1 MVFQNSFDVMIE
13 VSKHKSFAKAASK
26 LGISGAAVSK
36 QVKTLEDRLQL
47 VLFNRT
53 TRVVTL
59 TDAGEQLYETLTRS
73 EEEIKGFLRKITD
86 GLERPSGKLRINA
99 PMAFGERFL
108 VNVITDYSKNYP
120 DVKLDVD
127 FDDKYINVIEEGY
140 DLVIRIGKL
149 DDSGLIARRIC
160 DFPAHVCASPSLIE
174 KYGMPSKPDD
184 LKKIPSVV
192 YKNYKNSNLTFK
204 NKKTNEETTINTN
217 PVIYTNTLELLL
229 NSTIKGIGLCR
240 IPDVFCKDKI
250 KTGELLALLP
260 DHIMVPDR
268 GVYAIYPD
276 RRYLPM
282 KVKLFIDAINSHL
295 RSGSI

>member
-1 MVFQNSFDVMIE
+1 MIFQNSFDIMME
-13 VSKHKSFAKAASK
+13 VSKHKSFTKAASK

-36 QVKTLEDRLQL
+36 QIKILEDRLQL

-59 TDAGEQLYETLTRS
+59 TDAGEQLFETLNRS
-73 EEEIKGFLRKITD
+73 EDEIKAVIRKITH
-86 GLERPSGKLRINA
+86 GLEQPTGKLRINA

-108 VNVITDYSKNYP
+108 VEVITNYAKKYP
-120 DVKLDVD
+120 EVILDID
-127 FDDKYINVIEEGY
+127 FDDKQINIIEEGY

-204 NKKTNEETTINTN
+204 NKKTNEETTIYTN

-250 KTGELLALLP
+250 SSVSCSAAELS
-260 DHIMVPDR
+260 M
-268 GVYAIYPD
+268 
-276 RRYLPM
+276 
-282 KVKLFIDAINSHL
+282 
-295 RSGSI
+295 

>member
-1 MVFQNSFDVMIE
+1 
-13 VSKHKSFAKAASK
+13 
-26 LGISGAAVSK
+26 
-36 QVKTLEDRLQL
+36 
-47 VLFNRT
+47 
-53 TRVVTL
+53 
-59 TDAGEQLYETLTRS
+59 
-73 EEEIKGFLRKITD
+73 
-86 GLERPSGKLRINA
+86 
-99 PMAFGERFL
+99 MAFGERFL
-108 VNVITDYSKNYP
+108 VEVITDYAKKYP
-120 DVKLDVD
+120 EVILDID
-127 FDDKYINVIEEGY
+127 FDDKQINIIEEGY

-295 RSGSI
+295 RSGAI

>member
-1 MVFQNSFDVMIE
+1 MIFQNSFNIMIE
-13 VSKHKSFAKAASK
+13 VSKHKSFTKAASK

-36 QVKTLEDRLQL
+36 QIKILEERLQL

-59 TDAGEQLYETLTRS
+59 TDAGEQLFEALNRS
-73 EEEIKGFLRKITD
+73 EDEITAVIRKITH
-86 GLERPSGKLRINA
+86 GLEQPTGKLRINA

-108 VNVITDYSKNYP
+108 VDVITDYAKQYP
-120 DVKLDVD
+120 GVILDID
-127 FDDKYINVIEEGY
+127 FDDKQINIIEEGY

-149 DDSGLIARRIC
+149 DNSGLIARRIS
-160 DFPAHVCASPSLIE
+160 DFPAYVCASPNLI
-174 KYGMPSKPDD
+174 KQYGMPLKPDD

-204 NKKTNEETTINTN
+204 NKKTNEETTISTN
-217 PVIYTNTLELLL
+217 PVIYTNTLALLL
-229 NSTIKGIGLCR
+229 NSTLKGIGLCR
-240 IPDVFCKDKI
+240 LPAVFCRDKI
-250 KTGELLALLP
+250 KTGELLTLLP
-260 DHIMVPDR
+260 DYTMVPDR

-282 KVKLFIDAINSHL
+282 KVKLFIDAINNQLKS
-295 RSGSI
+295 SDI

>member
-1 MVFQNSFDVMIE
+1 M
-13 VSKHKSFAKAASK
+13 K

-73 EEEIKGFLRKITD
+73 EEEINGVLRKITD

-140 DLVIRIGKL
+140 DLVISIGKL
-149 DDSGLIARRIC
+149 KDSGLIARRIC
-160 DFPAHVCASPSLIE
+160 DFPAYVCASPEFIN
-174 KYGMPSKPDD
+174 KYGEPSNPEDLIRMPS
-184 LKKIPSVV
+184 I
-192 YKNYKNSNLTFK
+192 NYKNSSSTYGLSFK
-204 NKKTNEETTINTN
+204 NKNTKEDITINTT
-217 PVIYTNTLELLL
+217 PILTTNTLALMLK
-229 NSTIKGIGLCR
+229 STIEGVGYCML
-240 IPDVFCKDKI
+240 PEVFCKNKI
-250 KTGELLALLP
+250 KTGELLPLLP
-260 DHIMVPDR
+260 DFTLLPER
-268 GVYAIYPD
+268 NVYAVYPD
-276 RRYLPM
+276 RRYLPI
-282 KVKLFIDAINSHL
+282 KVKLFIDAINRHL
-295 RSGSI
+295 S

>member
-1 MVFQNSFDVMIE
+1 MIFQNSFNIMIE
-13 VSKHKSFAKAASK
+13 VSKHKSFTKAASK

-36 QVKTLEDRLQL
+36 QIKILEDRLQL

-59 TDAGEQLYETLTRS
+59 TDAGEQLFEALNRS
-73 EEEIKGFLRKITD
+73 EDEITAVIRKITH
-86 GLERPSGKLRINA
+86 GLEQPTGKLRINA

-108 VNVITDYSKNYP
+108 VDVITDYAKQYP
-120 DVKLDVD
+120 GVILDID
-127 FDDKYINVIEEGY
+127 FDDKQINIIEEGY

-149 DDSGLIARRIC
+149 DNSGLIARRIS
-160 DFPAHVCASPSLIE
+160 DFPVYVCASPSLI
-174 KYGMPSKPDD
+174 KQYGMPLKPDD
-184 LKKIPSVV
+184 LKEIPSVV

-204 NKKTNEETTINTN
+204 NKKTNEETTISTN

-229 NSTIKGIGLCR
+229 NSTLKGIGLCR
-240 IPDVFCKDKI
+240 LPAVFCRDKI
-250 KTGELLALLP
+250 KTGELLTLLP
-260 DHIMVPDR
+260 DYTMVPDR

-282 KVKLFIDAINSHL
+282 KVKLFIDAINNQLKS
-295 RSGSI
+295 SDI

>member
-1 MVFQNSFDVMIE
+1 MVFQNSFDIMIE
-13 VSKHKSFAKAASK
+13 VSKHKSFTKAASK

-36 QVKTLEDRLQL
+36 QIKILEDRLQL

-59 TDAGEQLYETLTRS
+59 TDAGEQLFETLNRS
-73 EEEIKGFLRKITD
+73 EDEIKAVIRKITH
-86 GLERPSGKLRINA
+86 GLEQPTGKLRINA

-108 VNVITDYSKNYP
+108 VEVITNYAKKYP
-120 DVKLDVD
+120 EVILDID
-127 FDDKYINVIEEGY
+127 FDDKQINIIEEGY

-240 IPDVFCKDKI
+240 IPAVFCKDKI

-295 RSGSI
+295 RSGAI

>member
-1 MVFQNSFDVMIE
+1 MKQKLISIFCLFLAATAVHAGDDAWVTHSQEDWETNS
-13 VSKHKSFAKAASK
+13 A
-26 LGISGAAVSK
+26 
-36 QVKTLEDRLQL
+36 
-47 VLFNRT
+47 
-53 TRVVTL
+53 
-59 TDAGEQLYETLTRS
+59 
-73 EEEIKGFLRKITD
+73 
-86 GLERPSGKLRINA
+86 
-99 PMAFGERFL
+99 
-108 VNVITDYSKNYP
+108 
-120 DVKLDVD
+120 
-127 FDDKYINVIEEGY
+127 
-140 DLVIRIGKL
+140 
-149 DDSGLIARRIC
+149 
-160 DFPAHVCASPSLIE
+160 
-174 KYGMPSKPDD
+174 
-184 LKKIPSVV
+184 
-192 YKNYKNSNLTFK
+192 KNSNLTFK

-295 RSGSI
+295 RSGAI